1 MGVNRMSD
9 NNEDYK
15 EEQQSNGLPDFP
27 SEQDLETWKKKQETQ
42 KENEDKEDTLLKK
55 TKEVSFMSE
64 QEQAKSKLNKDAT
77 DFFIHNKEDNKSKE
91 ELSELRDENSRQ
103 WDHLTRLEEDRE
115 PVHHY
120 HDFPIYFYAGFW
132 MRVWAFVVDTL
143 CIGSLTGLIL
153 GMLSMMVTLNT
164 ALSAFL
170 SVVIYLLYFVLL
182 TKYTNGQTIGK
193 MIFGLKVVS
202 FTEEDLSWATVLV
215 REGACRFILQIGPLM
230 LGYIVAAFTPK
241 KQHIGDLFSD
251 TSVVTINTLKAYNGQ
266 IK

>member
-1 MGVNRMSD
+1 MTD
-9 NNEDYK
+9 NHEDYK
-15 EEQQSNGLPDFP
+15 EEQQLNDLPEFP
-27 SEQDLETWKKKQETQ
+27 SEQDLETWRKKQEIQ
-42 KENEDKEDTLLKK
+42 KENEAKEITSPEEM
-55 TKEVSFMSE
+55 KESSVMNE
-64 QEQAKSKLNKDAT
+64 QEQVRSQFNKDAT
-77 DFFIHNKEDNKSKE
+77 EFFIHNKKDKKSEE

-103 WDHLTRLEEDRE
+103 WEHLTRLEEDRE
-115 PVHHY
+115 TVHHY
-120 HDFPIYFYAGFW
+120 HDFPLYFYAGFW
-132 MRVWAFVVDTL
+132 MRFWAFVVDTM
-143 CIGSLTGLIL
+143 CIGSVTSLIL
-153 GMLSMMVTLNT
+153 GMVSMMLTLNT
-164 ALSAFL
+164 ALIAFFSA
-170 SVVIYLLYFVLL
+170 VIYLAYFVLF